1 MWTEATATSCR
12 YLCCLCAGML
22 LVSSVA
28 LAQQYRSKILITPE
42 GELSKGAS
50 LSTEELEKQIGSIQD
65 AYGKSSA
72 GRHLARHYVEQ
83 KQYDKAIEFYRTAL
97 AAQGLSDVANREM
110 LRELAQVY
118 LLQKDYSAAAG
129 VLQQALNIDLVPEVT
144 DFLLLAQA
152 HYRMKQYVQVVAA
165 LDQIATLGLVM
176 NPRQMH
182 QALALYYQAGAYA
195 QCEDLLRRLLQ
206 LEPDNADN
214 WHQLA
219 SVYLQQNKKRQALD
233 ELTLAREKRVPF
245 SADQLVLLA
254 DLQAFHKNPYGAA
267 ELLQQAMDQQEIP
280 GDAKN
285 YRKLFE
291 YWFLAREE
299 QKMQAA
305 LSRAARL
312 SGDTELYLYLA
323 QLQMEQRAWQAMHQ
337 TMLAACAE
345 QLADRYVGRANVLL
359 GISQLKL
366 GDAVNARRSFINA
379 TLIAGANTQAAQWL
393 EFMGAEPAT
402 RKESRRIVG
411 VCYGSI
417 DKQQAED
424 GTLIVDAPEAA
435 ADPGVEFQI
444 KTVPSLRL
452 FYASYEMPLAE
463 LAAQAKS
470 QVVRMGVSLVKSG
483 GSVDGPVQ
491 LISQGDLPAQGDP
504 TWQLALPSS
513 GSPRASGRFR
523 VRTTAAFKCA
533 YTALQGAGPELA
545 EQALAFAGAL
555 QRAGYSLS
563 GERRLLLP
571 SRDNGSGNI
580 IVELQIGIQ

>member
-1 MWTEATATSCR
+1 MWTKATPTLCR
-12 YLCCLCAGML
+12 YLCCLFTGML

-28 LAQQYRSKILITPE
+28 WAQQYRSKILITPE

-83 KQYDKAIEFYRTAL
+83 KQYGKAIEFYRTAL

-129 VLQQALNIDLVPEVT
+129 VLEQALNIELVPEVT

-152 HYRMKQYVQVVAA
+152 HYRMKQYVKVVAA
-165 LDQIATLGLVM
+165 LDQIERLGLVM
-176 NPRQMH
+176 NPQQMH

-206 LEPDNADN
+206 LEPDNPDN

-291 YWFLAREE
+291 FWFLAREE

-305 LSRAARL
+305 LSRAAQL
-312 SGDTELYLYLA
+312 SGDIELYLYLA
-323 QLQMEQRAWQAMHQ
+323 QLQMEQRAWQPMHQ
-337 TMLAACAE
+337 TMLAACAD
-345 QLADRYVGRANVLL
+345 QLEDRYVGRANVLL

-379 TLIAGANTQAAQWL
+379 TLIAGANTQAGQWL

-435 ADPGVEFQI
+435 ADSGVEFQI
-444 KTVPSLRL
+444 KTVPSQRL

-463 LAAQAKS
+463 LAVQAKS

-491 LISQGDLPAQGDP
+491 VISQGDFPAQGDP

-523 VRTTAAFKCA
+523 VRTAADFKCA
-533 YTALQGAGPELA
+533 YTELQGAGPELA
-545 EQALAFAGAL
+545 QQALAFASAL
-555 QRAGYSLS
+555 QEAGYSLS
-563 GERRLLLP
+563 GERRLVLP
-571 SRDNGSGNI
+571 SRGNGSDNI
-580 IVELQIGIQ
+580 KVELQIGIQ

>member
-1 MWTEATATSCR
+1 MWTEATTTLCR
-12 YLCCLCAGML
+12 YLGCLLTGML

-28 LAQQYRSKILITPE
+28 VAQQYRSKILITPE

-50 LSTEELEKQIGSIQD
+50 LSTEELEQQIGSIQD

-129 VLQQALNIDLVPEVT
+129 VLQQALGIDLVPEVA

-176 NPRQMH
+176 NPQQMH

-206 LEPDNADN
+206 LEPDNAQN

-245 SADQLVLLA
+245 SADQLILLA

-424 GTLIVDAPEAA
+424 GTLVVDAPETA

-444 KTVPSLRL
+444 KTVSSQRL

-491 LISQGDLPAQGDP
+491 LISQGDLPAQGEP

-533 YTALQGAGPELA
+533 YTELQGAGPELA
-545 EQALAFAGAL
+545 EQALAFASAL
-555 QRAGYSLS
+555 QEAGYSLS
-563 GERRLLLP
+563 GERRLVLP
-571 SRDNGSGNI
+571 STGNGSGNI
-580 IVELQIGIQ
+580 KVELQIGIQ

>member
-1 MWTEATATSCR
+1 MWTETTPTSCR
-12 YLCCLCAGML
+12 YLCCLFAGML

-280 GDAKN
+280 GDATN

-305 LSRAARL
+305 LSRAAQL

-491 LISQGDLPAQGDP
+491 LISQGDLPAQGDS

-523 VRTTAAFKCA
+523 VRTTEAFKCA

-555 QRAGYSLS
+555 QEAGYSLS
-563 GERRLLLP
+563 GERRLVLP
-571 SRDNGSGNI
+571 SRENGSGTI